1 MEGFD
6 EMEHWKELVPVDRY
20 IVHAADLLHDYDRK
34 IVSLLYQ
41 PLIGM
46 KAFSLYMTLW
56 SELEQNRL
64 WGEESTHYTL
74 MALLQTNLQDIY
86 QERLKLEGIGLL
98 KTFVKSDEHSRSFIY
113 ELQAPLSPRAFFTDG
128 VLNVYLYNRLGKG
141 KFFKLK
147 QFFSDHEPD
156 LDTYKPITKAF
167 NEVFASA
174 QVSKMISTI
183 SDEMK
188 SNLERDENTE
198 YMDRS
203 QEKKLVIE
211 NESFNFDLFFAGLSD
226 VMIPRKSITPRVKEA
241 ITKLSFL
248 YGIDPVEMQGIVM
261 SALDPNEK
269 IDIEK
274 LRKASRDWYQ
284 FETGNELP
292 NLTERVQPLPNQT
305 MVYKVPQTKEEE
317 LIQKLERISP
327 KEFLIDVSGGS
338 QPSVSELKIIEDVM
352 FRQNLLPGVVNVL
365 LYYVMLK
372 SDMRLTKSY
381 IETIASNWARLD
393 IKTVKDAMETA
404 KKHNWTADKKTNKYK
419 RQPIRKE
426 LLPDWLKQ
434 EDEGTKEETPKKE
447 KAKEKASSPS
457 SPSFEEKKR
466 LFEAR
471 LKKNNQ

>member
-1 MEGFD
+1 MEGLD

-64 WGEESTHYTL
+64 WSDESTHYTL
-74 MALLQTNLQDIY
+74 MALLQTNLEEIF

-98 KTFVKSDEHSRSFIY
+98 KTFVKSDENSRSFIY
-113 ELQAPLSPRAFFTDG
+113 ELQAPLSPKAFFTDG
-128 VLNVYLYNRLGKG
+128 VLNVYLYNRLGKS

-147 QFFSDHEPD
+147 QFFSDSEID
-156 LDTYKPITKAF
+156 IDTYKPITKAF
-167 NEVFASA
+167 SEVFES
-174 QVSKMISTI
+174 VKVKMISTI
-183 SDEMK
+183 SDEMQH
-188 SNLERDENTE
+188 NLDRDENTE
-198 YMDRS
+198 FMDRN
-203 QEKKLVIE
+203 EDKKLLIE
-211 NESFNFDLFFAGLSD
+211 NENFNFDLFFAGISE
-226 VMIPRKSITPRVKEA
+226 VMIPKKSITPRVKEA

-248 YGIDPVEMQGIVM
+248 YGIDPIEMQGIVM

-292 NLTERVQPLPNQT
+292 TLTEKIQPLASQT
-305 MVYKVPQTKEEE
+305 MVNKVPQTKEEE

-327 KEFLIDVSGGS
+327 KEFLIDVSGGA
-338 QPSVSELKIIEDVM
+338 QPSVSELKIIEEVM

-381 IETIASNWARLD
+381 VETIASNWARLN
-393 IKTVKDAMETA
+393 IKTVKEAMETA

-434 EDEGTKEETPKKE
+434 EEGPQAETPKPE
-447 KAKEKASSPS
+447 ETHD
-457 SPSFEEKKR
+457 PSFEEKKR
-466 LFEAR
+466 LLEER
-471 LKKNNQ
+471 LKKYK

>member
-1 MEGFD
+1 
-6 EMEHWKELVPVDRY
+6 MEHWKEIVPVDRY
-20 IVHAADLLHDYDRK
+20 LVHAADLLHDYDRK

-64 WGEESTHYTL
+64 WSEESTHYTL
-74 MALLQTNLQDIY
+74 MALLQTNLEEIY

-98 KTFVKSDEHSRSFIY
+98 KTFVKSDEDSRSFIY

-128 VLNVYLYNRLGKG
+128 VLNVYLYNRLGKS

-147 QFFSDHEPD
+147 QFFSDHELD
-156 LDTYKPITKAF
+156 LHAYKPITKAF
-167 NEVFASA
+167 SEVFESMK
-174 QVSKMISTI
+174 VSKMISTI
-183 SDEMK
+183 SDEMND
-188 SNLERDENTE
+188 NLERDENTE
-198 YMDRS
+198 FMDRNE
-203 QEKKLVIE
+203 EKKLLIV
-211 NESFNFDLFFAGLSD
+211 NEGFNFDLFFAGISE
-226 VMIPRKSITPRVKEA
+226 VMIPTKSITPRVKEA

-248 YGIDPVEMQGIVM
+248 YGIDPIEMQGIVM

-292 NLTERVQPLPNQT
+292 ALTEKVQPLPKQT
-305 MVYKVPQTKEEE
+305 MSQKTPQTKEEE

-327 KEFLIDVSGGS
+327 KEFLIDVSGGA

-393 IKTVKDAMETA
+393 IQTVKEAMETA
-404 KKHNWTADKKTNKYK
+404 KKYNWTADKKANKYK

-434 EDEGTKEETPKKE
+434 EDEGTKSETPKQE
-447 KAKEKASSPS
+447 KWHD
-457 SPSFEEKKR
+457 PSFEEKKR
-466 LFEAR
+466 LFEER
-471 LKKNNQ
+471 LKKNNR

>member
-1 MEGFD
+1 
-6 EMEHWKELVPVDRY
+6 MEHWKELVPVDRY

-64 WGEESTHYTL
+64 WSDEGTHYTL
-74 MALLQTNLQDIY
+74 MALLQTNLEEIY

-98 KTFVKSDEHSRSFIY
+98 KTFVKSDEDSRSFIY
-113 ELQAPLSPRAFFTDG
+113 ELQAPLSPKAFFTDG
-128 VLNVYLYNRLGKG
+128 VLNVYLYNRLGKS

-147 QFFSDHEPD
+147 QFFSDSEID
-156 LDTYKPITKAF
+156 IDSYKPITKAF
-167 NEVFASA
+167 SEVFES
-174 QVSKMISTI
+174 VKVKMISTI
-183 SDEMK
+183 SDEMHH
-188 SNLERDENTE
+188 NLERDENTE
-198 YMDRS
+198 FMDRN
-203 QEKKLVIE
+203 EDKKLLIE
-211 NESFNFDLFFAGLSD
+211 NENFNFDLFFAGISD
-226 VMIPRKSITPRVKEA
+226 VMIPKKSITPRVKEA

-248 YGIDPVEMQGIVM
+248 YGIDPIEMQGIVM

-292 NLTERVQPLPNQT
+292 TLTEKIQPLATQT
-305 MVYKVPQTKEEE
+305 MVNKVPQTKEEE

-327 KEFLIDVSGGS
+327 KEFLIDVSGGA
-338 QPSVSELKIIEDVM
+338 QPSVSELKIIEEVM

-381 IETIASNWARLD
+381 IETIASNWARLN
-393 IKTVKDAMETA
+393 IKTVKEAMETA

-434 EDEGTKEETPKKE
+434 EEGPQAEAPKQEETHD
-447 KAKEKASSPS
+447 
-457 SPSFEEKKR
+457 PSFEEKKR
-466 LFEAR
+466 LFEER
-471 LKKNNQ
+471 LKKKSK

>member
-1 MEGFD
+1 
-6 EMEHWKELVPVDRY
+6 MEHWKELVPVDRY

-64 WGEESTHYTL
+64 WSDESTHYTL
-74 MALLQTNLQDIY
+74 MALLQTNLEEIF

-98 KTFVKSDEHSRSFIY
+98 KTFVKSDENSRSFIY
-113 ELQAPLSPRAFFTDG
+113 ELQAPLSPKAFFTDG
-128 VLNVYLYNRLGKG
+128 VLNVYLYNRLGKS

-147 QFFSDHEPD
+147 QFFSDSEID
-156 LDTYKPITKAF
+156 IDTYKPITKAF
-167 NEVFASA
+167 SEVFES
-174 QVSKMISTI
+174 VKVKMISTI
-183 SDEMK
+183 SDEMQH
-188 SNLERDENTE
+188 NLDRDENTE
-198 YMDRS
+198 FMDRN
-203 QEKKLVIE
+203 EDKKLLIE
-211 NESFNFDLFFAGLSD
+211 NENFNFDLFFAGISE
-226 VMIPRKSITPRVKEA
+226 VMIPKKSITPRVKEA

-248 YGIDPVEMQGIVM
+248 YGIDPIEMQGIVM

-292 NLTERVQPLPNQT
+292 TLTEKIQPLASQT
-305 MVYKVPQTKEEE
+305 MVNKVPQTKEEE

-327 KEFLIDVSGGS
+327 KEFLIDVSGGA
-338 QPSVSELKIIEDVM
+338 QPSVSELKIIEEVM

-381 IETIASNWARLD
+381 VETIASNWARLN
-393 IKTVKDAMETA
+393 IKTVKEAMETA

-434 EDEGTKEETPKKE
+434 EEGPQAETPKPE
-447 KAKEKASSPS
+447 ETHD
-457 SPSFEEKKR
+457 PSFEEKKR
-466 LFEAR
+466 LLEER
-471 LKKNNQ
+471 LKKYK

>member
-1 MEGFD
+1 MEGLD
-6 EMEHWKELVPVDRY
+6 EMEHWKEIVPVDRY

-64 WGEESTHYTL
+64 WSDESTHYTL
-74 MALLQTNLQDIY
+74 MALLQTNLEEIY

-98 KTFVKSDEHSRSFIY
+98 KTFVKTDEDSRSFIY

-128 VLNVYLYNRLGKG
+128 VLNVYLYNRLGKS

-147 QFFSDHEPD
+147 QFFSDNEID
-156 LDTYKPITKAF
+156 LDSYKPITKAF
-167 NEVFASA
+167 SEVFESVK
-174 QVSKMISTI
+174 VSKMISTI
-183 SDEMK
+183 SDEMNH
-188 SNLERDENTE
+188 NLEQDENTE
-198 YMDRS
+198 FMDRN
-203 QEKKLVIE
+203 EDKKLLIE
-211 NESFNFDLFFAGLSD
+211 NDNFNFDLFFAGISE
-226 VMIPRKSITPRVKEA
+226 VMIPKKSITPRVKEA

-248 YGIDPVEMQGIVM
+248 YGIDPIEMQGIVM

-292 NLTERVQPLPNQT
+292 TLTEKIQPLTNQT
-305 MVYKVPQTKEEE
+305 MINKVPQTKEEE

-327 KEFLIDVSGGS
+327 KEFLIDVSGGA
-338 QPSVSELKIIEDVM
+338 QPSVSELKIIEEVM

-381 IETIASNWARLD
+381 IETIASNWARLN
-393 IKTVKDAMETA
+393 IKTVKEAMETA

-434 EDEGTKEETPKKE
+434 EEGTQAEAPKQEETHD
-447 KAKEKASSPS
+447 
-457 SPSFEEKKR
+457 PSFEDKKR
-466 LFEAR
+466 LFEER
-471 LKKNNQ
+471 LKKNK

>member
-1 MEGFD
+1 
-6 EMEHWKELVPVDRY
+6 MEHWKELVPVDRY

-98 KTFVKSDEHSRSFIY
+98 KTFVKNDEDSRSFIY

-147 QFFSDHEPD
+147 QFFSDKEPD
-156 LDTYKPITKAF
+156 LDTYKPVTKAF
-167 NEVFASA
+167 NEVFASTN
-174 QVSKMISTI
+174 VSQMISTI

-188 SNLERDENTE
+188 NNLEHDENKE
-198 YMDRS
+198 FMGRS
-203 QEKKLVIE
+203 EDKKIIIE
-211 NESFNFDLFFAGLSD
+211 NENFDFDLFFAGISD
-226 VMIPRKSITPRVKEA
+226 VMIPKNTITPKVKEA

-248 YGIDPVEMQGIVM
+248 YGINPIEMQGIVM

-292 NLTERVQPLPNQT
+292 NLTERIQPLPNQT
-305 MVYKVPQTKEEE
+305 MVNKVPQTKEEE
-317 LIQKLERISP
+317 LIQKLEKISP
-327 KEFLIDVSGGS
+327 KEFLIDVSGGA

-352 FRQNLLPGVVNVL
+352 FRQKLLPGVINVL

-434 EDEGTKEETPKKE
+434 DDEGTQDEYPKRE
-447 KAKEKASSPS
+447 QSHD
-457 SPSFEEKKR
+457 PSFEEKKR
-466 LFEAR
+466 IFEER
-471 LKKNNQ
+471 LKRNKQ

>member
-1 MEGFD
+1 
-6 EMEHWKELVPVDRY
+6 MEHWKEIVPVDRY

-74 MALLQTNLQDIY
+74 MALLQTNLEDIY
-86 QERLKLEGIGLL
+86 RERLKLEGIGLL
-98 KTFVKSDEHSRSFIY
+98 KTFVKSSDDSRSFIY

-128 VLNVYLYNRLGKG
+128 VLNVYLYNRLGKT

-147 QFFSDHEPD
+147 QFFSDQNPD
-156 LDTYKPITKAF
+156 LDTYKPITKTF
-167 NEVFASA
+167 NEVFASVN
-174 QVSKMISTI
+174 VSQMISTI

-188 SNLERDENTE
+188 NNLEQEDNTDF
-198 YMDRS
+198 MDRS
-203 QEKKLVIE
+203 QDKKLVIE
-211 NESFNFDLFFAGLSD
+211 NESFDFDLFFAGISD
-226 VMIPRKSITPRVKEA
+226 VMIPKQSITPKVKEA
-241 ITKLSFL
+241 IIKLSFL
-248 YGIDPVEMQGIVM
+248 YGINPIDMQGIVM

-269 IDIEK
+269 VDIEQ

-292 NLTERVQPLPNQT
+292 SLSERIQPLSNQT
-305 MVYKVPQTKEEE
+305 MTNKVPQTKEEE

-327 KEFLIDVSGGS
+327 KEFLIDVSGGA
-338 QPSVSELKIIEDVM
+338 QPSVSELKIVEEIM
-352 FRQNLLPGVVNVL
+352 FKQNLLPGVVNVL

-372 SDMRLTKSY
+372 SDMRLTRSY
-381 IETIASNWARLD
+381 IETIASNWARLN
-393 IKTVKDAMETA
+393 IKTVKEAMETA
-404 KKHNWTADKKTNKYK
+404 KKHNWNADKKSNKNK

-434 EDEGTKEETPKKE
+434 DDEGTKQETPKK
-447 KAKEKASSPS
+447 KKMQD
-457 SPSFEEKKR
+457 PSFEEKKR
-466 LFEAR
+466 LFEER
-471 LKKNNQ
+471 LKKNQQKS

>member
-1 MEGFD
+1 
-6 EMEHWKELVPVDRY
+6 MEHWKEIVPVDRY

-64 WGEESTHYTL
+64 WSEESSHYSL
-74 MALLQTNLQDIY
+74 MALLQTNLKDIY

-98 KTFVKSDEHSRSFIY
+98 KTFVKSDGDLRSYIY

-128 VLNVYLYNRLGKG
+128 VLNVYLYNRLGKS

-147 QFFSDHEPD
+147 QFFSDNEAD
-156 LDTYKPITKAF
+156 LDSYKPITKAF
-167 NEVFASA
+167 NEVFASVN
-174 QVSKMISTI
+174 VSQMISTI
-183 SDEMK
+183 GDEMN
-188 SNLERDENTE
+188 SNLEREQNTE
-198 YMDRS
+198 FMDRS
-203 QEKKLVIE
+203 QEKKLLIE
-211 NESFNFDLFFAGLSD
+211 NESFDFELFFAGISE
-226 VMIPRKSITPRVKEA
+226 VMIPKKSITPKVKEA

-248 YGIDPVEMQGIVM
+248 YGINPVEMQGIVM

-269 IDIEK
+269 IDIEQ

-292 NLTERVQPLPNQT
+292 SLTERIQPLPNQT
-305 MVYKVPQTKEEE
+305 MVTKVPQTKEEE

-327 KEFLIDVSGGS
+327 KEFLIDVSGGA

-381 IETIASNWARLD
+381 VETIASNWARLD

-404 KKHNWTADKKTNKYK
+404 KKHNWNADKKATKYK

-434 EDEGTKEETPKKE
+434 DEEGTQVQAPKKE
-447 KAKEKASSPS
+447 KTQDS
-457 SPSFEEKKR
+457 SFEEKKR
-466 LFEAR
+466 LFEER
-471 LKKNNQ
+471 LKKNNK